1 MRKKSQSW
9 PFGFAAKHCDP
20 GRARQRD
27 CSPETDLAESRRNLC
42 LEARDADWG
51 HGGAEDGLQ
60 GLGRQER
67 GAAALTCAFCQR
79 LRVQMHLPPTLH
91 SVGRTRIKKA
101 VGTPNSWAVTHSKT
115 LKLK

>member
-1 MRKKSQSW
+1 MPS
-9 PFGFAAKHCDP
+9 G
-20 GRARQRD
+20 
-27 CSPETDLAESRRNLC
+27 
-42 LEARDADWG
+42 G

-79 LRVQMHLPPTLH
+79 LRVRMHLPPTLH

>member
-1 MRKKSQSW
+1 MKKKRAKVGHSDLLQSTVTREG
-9 PFGFAAKHCDP
+9 PGSATAA
-20 GRARQRD
+20 
-27 CSPETDLAESRRNLC
+27 RRPTLQK
-42 LEARDADWG
+42 AGGTSAWRHVMPSGG

-79 LRVQMHLPPTLH
+79 LRVRMHLPPTLH

-101 VGTPNSWAVTHSKT
+101 VGTPNSWAMTHSQK
-115 LKLK
+115 